1 MMTFENAAGWW
12 KVKMKQVMATL
23 IKMTNESQM
32 MFVKGW
38 AENIPL
44 LIKNNPW
51 FVSVKTNMESPNLT
65 ITAEQTHLCV
75 FTFPAPKPVLAPSFH
90 DKSSVFYFEKEKKE
104 IPTQDLLPIYI
115 YIYSTNDS
123 AHPHCAVQPVRMT
136 YQRRCVWDGTS
147 GNERPASPC
156 CVHVGGWNAIEAA
169 R

>member
-115 YIYSTNDS
+115 YIYIQLMTVLILIVLSSLWGWPTRGDVS
-123 AHPHCAVQPVRMT
+123 ETGPPVTSDQPVHAAST
-136 YQRRCVWDGTS
+136 SVDGMQ
-147 GNERPASPC
+147 
-156 CVHVGGWNAIEAA
+156 
-169 R
+169 